1 MRIKGLPKYFNT
13 NTNQGGALK
22 FIEISENN
30 FKNFKNIIENKAKL
44 TIFFQHSKLK
54 IKMNILNIFASE
66 LTKCKSAN
74 SPRITDFL

>member
-44 TIFFQHSKLK
+44 TIFFQH
-54 IKMNILNIFASE
+54 
-66 LTKCKSAN
+66 
-74 SPRITDFL
+74 

>member
-54 IKMNILNIFASE
+54 IKMNIFASE